1 MKNIEDLVKG
11 YEITDIRAAFY
22 YLSRYLKQAD
32 YFTEYQK
39 DFFEDD
45 YQSAP
50 SDVAKKL
57 TFSLIKFIED
67 RAGKK
72 VSEFDDEE
80 YIKWMDEIDAVE
92 SNLDPEP
99 SNMVKQAADKMIDE
113 LFLPELGKN
122 SK

>member
-1 MKNIEDLVKG
+1 MKSIQNLVAG
-11 YEITDIRAAFY
+11 HEITDIRAAFY

-57 TFSLIKFIED
+57 TFSLIKFIEEQ
-67 RAGKK
+67 AGKK
-72 VSEFDDEE
+72 ASEFDDEE
-80 YIKWMDEIDAVE
+80 YIKWMDEINAVE

-99 SNMVKQAADKMIDE
+99 SNMVKQAADQMIDE
-113 LFLPELGKN
+113 LFLPGIGKN

>member
-11 YEITDIRAAFY
+11 HEITDIRAAFY

-50 SDVAKKL
+50 SDVAKEL
-57 TFSLIKFIED
+57 TFSLINFIED

-72 VSEFDDEE
+72 ASEFDDEE

-99 SNMVKQAADKMIDE
+99 SNMVKEAADQMIDE

>member
-1 MKNIEDLVKG
+1 MRSIENLVAG
-11 YEITDIRAAFY
+11 HEITDIRAAFY

-57 TFSLIKFIED
+57 TFSLIKFIEEH
-67 RAGKK
+67 AGKK
-72 VSEFDDEE
+72 ASEFDDEE

-99 SNMVKQAADKMIDE
+99 SNMVKQAADQMIDE
-113 LFLPELGKN
+113 LFLPEIGKS

>member
-1 MKNIEDLVKG
+1 MKKLEDLVHG
-11 YEITDIRAAFY
+11 HEVIDIRSAFY

-32 YFTEYQK
+32 YFTEYEK

-50 SDVAKKL
+50 SDVAKDL
-57 TFSLIKFIED
+57 TFSLIELIEEI
-67 RAGKK
+67 AGKK
-72 VSEFDDEE
+72 APEFDDEE
-80 YIKWMDEIDAVE
+80 YIKWMDKINAIE

-99 SNMVKQAADKMIDE
+99 SEMVKRSADQVIDE
-113 LFLPELGKN
+113 LFFPELGKN